1 MHISDPHA
9 ADRDVKQIDSPTSSA
24 DENDAFASLPAHWS
38 TIRPHGE
45 PMQYDSD

>member
-38 TIRPHGE
+38 TSGHMVSHAIR
-45 PMQYDSD
+45 